1 MSSDTQQTAE
11 QRWLWRIARIEGHE
25 AGAAIA
31 GFAYIFCAFTAYMIL
46 RPVRETMGITSGVS
60 NLPSLFWGTL
70 AVTLV
75 TQPIFGWLTSRFRRT
90 VFLPWV
96 YGFFALNLLG
106 FYVWFHF
113 ETDHT
118 WIARAFFIW
127 ICLLYTSDAADE
139 RSSVDLGGRRI

>member
-1 MSSDTQQTAE
+1 MSSDTQQTAA

-25 AGAAIA
+25 AGAAVA

-60 NLPSLFWGTL
+60 NLPSLFCGTL

-75 TQPIFGWLTSRFRRT
+75 TPPIFGWLTSRYLRT

-106 FYVWFHF
+106 FYVWFLV
-113 ETDHT
+113 EADHT
-118 WIARAFFIW
+118 WIPRAIFIA
-127 ICLLYTSDAADE
+127 INVFSPVR
-139 RSSVDLGGRRI
+139 RSG

>member
-1 MSSDTQQTAE
+1 MAP
-11 QRWLWRIARIEGHE
+11 AP
-25 AGAAIA
+25 
-31 GFAYIFCAFTAYMIL
+31 

-70 AVTLV
+70 AVTLL

-106 FYVWFHF
+106 FYLWFRF
-113 ETDHT
+113 ESEHI
-118 WIARAFFIW
+118 WIARAF
-127 ICLLYTSDAADE
+127 LQANGGKLDATSAGEGLGLTVCIRLPVPPKDSEPADLPDE
-139 RSSVDLGGRRI
+139 

>member
-1 MSSDTQQTAE
+1 MSSENQGAFT
-11 QRWLWRIARIEGHE
+11 RWLRRLVQMEEHE

-70 AVTLV
+70 AATLV
-75 TQPIFGWLTSRFRRT
+75 TQPIFGWLTSRYPRT

-96 YGFFALNLLG
+96 YGFFALNLAG
-106 FYVWFHF
+106 FYLWF
-113 ETDHT
+113 
-118 WIARAFFIW
+118 
-127 ICLLYTSDAADE
+127 
-139 RSSVDLGGRRI
+139 

>member
-1 MSSDTQQTAE
+1 
-11 QRWLWRIARIEGHE
+11 
-25 AGAAIA
+25 
-31 GFAYIFCAFTAYMIL
+31 MIL

-106 FYVWFHF
+106 FYLWFHF
-113 ETDHT
+113 ESDHT
-118 WIARAFFIW
+118 WIAG
-127 ICLLYTSDAADE
+127 
-139 RSSVDLGGRRI
+139 RSSSGSPYSRCSCRRCSGA